1 MARDPTCDVPR
12 DILEVTRC
20 AKPLGKAGPPG
31 QPGGRR
37 PGGLARF
44 CGGLP
49 WHKWECLDWT
59 RDSSGS
65 AVQTRAALSTLVAT
79 GHLRLTKF
87 RRKFLRSRNASLWW
101 HWPISSARPP
111 PEAGGCCIALHTSV
125 PAGSPVGQPGIDGG
139 GRCDSG
145 GAQVP
150 CGFGPTPRSQRD
162 LGGPLVFN
170 CWAEGPPG

>member
-1 MARDPTCDVPR
+1 MVTWDCPDLGPDLGPAPLGSVTPENAATHQSLSLPVGEMGIPPPTCEGSAEMARDPTCDVPR

-20 AKPLGKAGPPG
+20 VKPLGKAGPPG
-31 QPGGRR
+31 QPGRRR

-49 WHKWECLDWT
+49 WPKWEYLDWT

-65 AVQTRAALSTLVAT
+65 AVQTRAALSTVVAT

-101 HWPISSARPP
+101 HRPISSARPP
-111 PEAGGCCIALHTSV
+111 PEAGGCCIA
-125 PAGSPVGQPGIDGG
+125 
-139 GRCDSG
+139 
-145 GAQVP
+145 
-150 CGFGPTPRSQRD
+150 
-162 LGGPLVFN
+162 
-170 CWAEGPPG
+170 